1 MYPIYF
7 PKHKKKICL
16 SLRYNGANTNL
27 IVNGREIHKFKAK
40 GSECVATQLYLVEI
54 SKKCTVDNVKKTG
67 LCTCL

>member
-1 MYPIYF
+1 M
-7 PKHKKKICL
+7 
-16 SLRYNGANTNL
+16 RYNGANTNL

-54 SKKCTVDNVKKTG
+54 SKNCTVDNVKKTG